1 MHKNFNMWARFLACL
16 LFSHTLNAKIL
27 QDEVVISDEK
37 FFSFKEVCLE
47 LTKRDS
53 PLISEHSLTELDCMG
68 KIIKVGDFCDKKT
81 MDDPYYIRGLVDKT
95 QKKVICKSA
104 KRVHMKYECKNSYD
118 RFCQE
123 AELGCYLLQEL
134 FAKRLKTSHAT
145 LLTEGKSKI
154 LSCHFLPKNEDLS
167 LPRD

>member
-1 MHKNFNMWARFLACL
+1 MARFLACL
-16 LFSHTLNAKIL
+16 LLCNPLNAKIL

-37 FFSFKEVCLE
+37 IFSFEQVCKE
-47 LTKRDS
+47 LTGRES
-53 PLISEHSLTELDCMG
+53 PLISAQSMTQLDCMG
-68 KIIKVGDFCDKKT
+68 MIIKVGDFCDKKT
-81 MDDPYYIRGLVDKT
+81 QDDPYYIRGLVDKT
-95 QKKVICKSA
+95 QKRVICKSA
-104 KRVHMKYECKNSYD
+104 KRVHMKYECENVQD

-145 LLTEGKSKI
+145 ILPEGKSKI